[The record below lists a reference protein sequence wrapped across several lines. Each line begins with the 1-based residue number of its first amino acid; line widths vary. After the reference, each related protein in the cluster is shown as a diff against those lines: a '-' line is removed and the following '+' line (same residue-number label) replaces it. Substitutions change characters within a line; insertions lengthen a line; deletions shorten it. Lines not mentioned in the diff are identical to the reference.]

1 MVKKGNKEIVF
12 EHVDSLYDCNSFN
25 ELEKEYDGD
34 IFYADGDEHS
44 VLNAIRN
51 EEIDFTN
58 VIDFY
63 YFDNWA
69 IAMHK
74 Y

>member
-1 MVKKGNKEIVF
+1 MLKKGNKEVVF
-12 EHVDSLYDCNSFN
+12 EHVDSLYNCDSFN

-44 VLNAIRN
+44 VLNTIKN
-51 EEIDFTN
+51 EEIDLTN
-58 VIDFY
+58 VIDLY

-69 IAMHK
+69 IAMYK